1 MKLSRAL
8 CNGLVADV
16 QFLSYVIVLLTD
28 IAGELYLKDS
38 QFSEVDREEYQFRP
52 IVDHRR
58 NLQFTHFCQL
68 PRSICLLKLDGY
80 VRPPPR
86 SLPNQQ
92 HHHHGQYE
100 YVLKKKLD
108 RPDHNESHY
117 YQQLHRVHKDDNQKQ
132 RRRGGK
138 QRQTEAN
145 V

>member
-1 MKLSRAL
+1 M
-8 CNGLVADV
+8 
-16 QFLSYVIVLLTD
+16 LTID
-28 IAGELYLKDS
+28 RYLYLKDS

-52 IVDHRR
+52 IGTV
-58 NLQFTHFCQL
+58 
-68 PRSICLLKLDGY
+68 LDNGT
-80 VRPPPR
+80 
-86 SLPNQQ
+86 
-92 HHHHGQYE
+92 QYE